1 MVINKF
7 RFMRGEIIYK
17 IDKGASFCHVNR
29 IRPDDNGMPWV
40 TSGTQKWKGDRPS
53 FIAKAIVIVADA
65 IGLISFRID
74 Q

>member
-1 MVINKF
+1 
-7 RFMRGEIIYK
+7 MRGEIIYK